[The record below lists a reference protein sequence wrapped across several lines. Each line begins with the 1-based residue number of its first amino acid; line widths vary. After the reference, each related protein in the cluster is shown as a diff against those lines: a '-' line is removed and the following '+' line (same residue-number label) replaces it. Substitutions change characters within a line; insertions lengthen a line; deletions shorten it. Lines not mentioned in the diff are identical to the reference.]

1 MMKWLLRNLVT
12 MIVLSA
18 AGVGFVL
25 LAGAMQHQPDAP
37 ASRKAT
43 EQRPVAVT
51 VAPVTF
57 RPIQQAV
64 ETVGTLNGYEVVS
77 LASEV
82 DGRVMQIHHDI
93 ADRVKPG
100 EPLLVIN
107 PADYKLSLQRAEKA
121 LQAELSRLGM
131 KTPDPNYDVER
142 VPAVQQARA
151 RMENAALQRQ
161 RMETLVV
168 RNAVSQ
174 EQLDTAKA
182 EYAVTTAEYNNQ
194 VLTAKRA
201 LIGLQDLQLAI
212 SMAQKK
218 LNDTVVRAPVPS
230 QAVPGA
236 AEELA
241 YAITSRKVA
250 EGSYVREGSE
260 VFTLVIDRPLK
271 LVVPVPERH
280 AEDVKPGQRVSVTTA
295 ASTRVIDGTVARI
308 NPAVDPAT
316 RTFDVEILVP
326 NREGTLK
333 PGAFAK
339 ASIFTRE
346 IPRVATV
353 PLEALV
359 SFVGRTKIFLVED
372 GRAREVVV
380 TPGLQTADWVEIA
393 SPQLSDEATVIVSG
407 QSTVLDG
414 GLVAVTSFEPSR
426 ATRSLAAAKKESR
439 R

>member
-1 MMKWLLRNLVT
+1 
-12 MIVLSA
+12 VLAA

-25 LAGAMQHQPDAP
+25 LAGAMRHQPEA
-37 ASRKAT
+37 AT
-43 EQRPVAVT
+43 GPKTAEQRPVAVT
-51 VAPVTF
+51 VVPVTF
-57 RPIQQAV
+57 RPIQQTV

-77 LASEV
+77 LAAEV
-82 DGRVMQIHHDI
+82 DGRVMQIHHDV

-100 EPLLVIN
+100 EPLLVIDPTN
-107 PADYKLSLQRAEKA
+107 YKLSLQRAEKA

-161 RMETLVV
+161 RMETLAV

-236 AEELA
+236 DEELA

-260 VFTLVIDRPLK
+260 VFKLVIDRPLK

-280 AEDVKPGQRVSVTTA
+280 AEAVKPGQRVSVTTA

-316 RTFDVEILVP
+316 RTFEVEVLVP
-326 NREGTLK
+326 NREGALK

-372 GRAREVVV
+372 GRAKEVVI

-393 SPQLSDEATVIVSG
+393 SPQLSDGATVIVSG

-414 GLVAVTSFEPSR
+414 GLVAVTSSDPSR
-426 ATRSLAAAKKESR
+426 STRSLAAAKKESR

>member
-1 MMKWLLRNLVT
+1 MMKWLLRNLIT
-12 MIVLSA
+12 MVVLLA
-18 AGVGFVL
+18 AGAGFVL
-25 LAGAMQHQPDAP
+25 LAGAMRHQP
-37 ASRKAT
+37 KAT
-43 EQRPVAVT
+43 EGHKQAEQKPVAVT

-57 RPIQQAV
+57 RPIQQTV
-64 ETVGTLNGYEVVS
+64 ETVGTLNGYEAVS
-77 LASEV
+77 LAAEV
-82 DGRVMQIHHDI
+82 DGRVMQIHHDV

-131 KTPDPNYDVER
+131 KTLDPNYDVER

-151 RMENAALQRQ
+151 RMENAAIQRQ
-161 RMETLVV
+161 RMETLAV

-182 EYAVTTAEYNNQ
+182 EYSVTTAEYNNQ
-194 VLTAKRA
+194 VLLAKRA

-230 QAVPGA
+230 QAVPGVGD
-236 AEELA
+236 ELA
-241 YAITSRKVA
+241 YAITARKVA
-250 EGSYVREGSE
+250 EGSYVREASE
-260 VFTLVIDRPLK
+260 VFKLVIDRPLR
-271 LVVPVPERH
+271 LLVPVPERH
-280 AEDVKPGQRVSVTTA
+280 AEAVKQGQRVSVATA
-295 ASTRVIDGTVARI
+295 ASTRQIDGTVARI

-316 RTFDVEILVP
+316 RTFEVEVLVP

-353 PLEALV
+353 PLESLV

-372 GRAREVVV
+372 GRAREVVI
-380 TPGLQTADWVEIA
+380 TPGLQTADWVEVA
-393 SPQLSDEATVIVSG
+393 SPELRDGAMVVLSG
-407 QSTVLDG
+407 QSAVLDG
-414 GLVAVTSFEPSR
+414 GLVAINSAGSSDSPR
-426 ATRSLAAAKKESR
+426 ALAEAKKESR